1 MSGNIFYH
9 KIRINN
15 AVVALITFP
24 DIAINYSIGM
34 CSALSNAFR
43 TSDIFRISFRNISMA
58 CAALCC
64 SAARIRPCHR
74 HIKISIGKIAV
85 AIGICARAISVISI
99 GSIKN

>member
-43 TSDIFRISFRNISMA
+43 TSNIFRISFRNIAVARS
-58 CAALCC
+58 ALY
-64 SAARIRPCHR
+64 RRTGRVGPCHR